1 VTRRSPLASARPWL
15 LAGALYAALVLLIT
29 WPLVP
34 CLTTHLP
41 LGELPHATVPW
52 FNLWTLEWNADRFA
66 HGLVGYW
73 DAPIFHPA
81 RNTFAFSEPQ
91 ALTAVPFSVLR
102 PWLGSIGAYNAT
114 LLLALLLNGLC
125 ARRFV
130 RVAGVSDAAATWAG
144 ALALG
149 LPFALKELG
158 VLQLTVLAPSL
169 LVLAE
174 LALLFRVPRGAV
186 VVRAALAFAAVLWT
200 CVYYALLLGLLLL
213 VACVVLLVRARLRRR
228 LRRVGW
234 RAALLALCAFA
245 LLAAPLVLVQRSA
258 LAAFERAPEVIRRG
272 SASGWAYARL
282 PAGSASA
289 RLLPVLAAPPG
300 KRSLYPG
307 AVLVAL
313 ALAGFAVDR
322 RGPRRA
328 FAGYAALALVLAL
341 LVSFGTRLS
350 LGPWPP
356 YALVQQLVP
365 GFAQLRSP
373 YRMAVFV
380 QLLLVLFA
388 GFGLHA
394 LARSRARWAF
404 VAAPLL
410 VALALFE
417 VVPWGTRLRRF
428 PEPAMVEPWIAWLAR
443 HPGGAVAMVPP
454 SLSGKARDYEP
465 TALAMLQGLRHGHP
479 LVNGYSGFFPRRAD
493 RVAHHLQRFPRAGD
507 LRALRRAGVVYAVV
521 DRAWLARQRYSAA
534 DLAALRTV
542 FASDQRAVYALE
554 PE

>member
-1 VTRRSPLASARPWL
+1 MPRRSPLASAQPWL
-15 LAGALYAALVLLIT
+15 LAGALYGALALLIT
-29 WPLVP
+29 WPLGA

-41 LGELPHATVPW
+41 LGELQHATVPW

-81 RNTFAFSEPQ
+81 RNAFAFSEPQ
-91 ALTAVPFSVLR
+91 ALTALPFSALR
-102 PWLGSIGAYNAT
+102 PWLGAIGAYNAT
-114 LLLALLLNGLC
+114 LLLALLLNALS
-125 ARRFV
+125 ARRFL
-130 RVAGVSDAAATWAG
+130 RLAGVSDAAATWAG
-144 ALALG
+144 VLALG

-174 LALLFRVPRGAV
+174 LALLFRVPSGAA

-200 CVYYALLLGLLLL
+200 CVYYALLLGLLLAL
-213 VACVVLLVRARLRRR
+213 AGVVLLARARSRRR

-234 RAALLALCAFA
+234 RGPLLALCLFA
-245 LLAAPLVLVQRSA
+245 GLAAPLLLVQRSA
-258 LAAFERAPEVIRRG
+258 LAAFERSPDVIRRG

-289 RLLPVLAAPPG
+289 RLLPQLAAPPG

-313 ALAGFAVDR
+313 AIAGFAADR

-328 FAGYAALALVLAL
+328 FAGYAALALVVAL
-341 LVSFGTRLS
+341 LLSFGTRLS
-350 LGPWPP
+350 LGSWPP

-380 QLLLVLFA
+380 QVLLVLFA
-388 GFGLHA
+388 GLGLSS
-394 LARSRARWAF
+394 LLRSRARWSL
-404 VAAPLL
+404 AAPPVL
-410 VALALFE
+410 VALALLE
-417 VVPWGTRLRRF
+417 VVPWGARVRRF
-428 PEPAMVEPWIAWLAR
+428 PEPAMAEPWIAWLAQQ
-443 HPGGAVAMVPP
+443 PAGAVAMVPP
-454 SLSGKARDYEP
+454 ALSGKAIDYEP
-465 TALAMLQGLRHGHP
+465 TVLGMLQGLRHRHP

-493 RVAHHLQRFPRAGD
+493 RIAHHLRRFPRAGNV
-507 LRALRRAGVVYAVV
+507 RALRRAGVAYAVV
-521 DRAWLARQRYSAA
+521 DLGWLARQRYSTA
-534 DLAALRTV
+534 DLAALRRV
-542 FASDQRAVYALE
+542 FAGDRRAVYALGHE
-554 PE
+554 